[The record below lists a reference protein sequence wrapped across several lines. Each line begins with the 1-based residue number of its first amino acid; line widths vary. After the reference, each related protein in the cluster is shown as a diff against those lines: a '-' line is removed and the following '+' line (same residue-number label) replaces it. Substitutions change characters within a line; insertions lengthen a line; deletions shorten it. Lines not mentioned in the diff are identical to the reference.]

1 MTKPDSTPAPG
12 AANFDHA
19 GMMDR
24 LMNDED
30 LIRTLLDGFL
40 EDMPTQIGA
49 LQANL
54 DAGSQSGVELK
65 AHTIKGAASN
75 VGGERL
81 VQIATEIE
89 QAGKR
94 GDMARA
100 SALMAELRSRMSAFS
115 TVAGTHLAGGENAPV
130 AQNRAEF

>member
-1 MTKPDSTPAPG
+1 MSEPDSSSAPR

-24 LMNDED
+24 LMNDEE
-30 LIRTLLDGFL
+30 LVRTLLDGFL

-49 LQANL
+49 LQSNL
-54 DAGSQSGVELK
+54 NAGDRSGVELK

-81 VQIATEIE
+81 VQVAGEIE

-100 SALMAELRSRMSAFS
+100 SVLMAELRSRLAEF
-115 TVAGTHLAGGENAPV
+115 TAVAGAHLASEGNPPV
-130 AQNRAEF
+130 AQS